1 MVVALAAVACIVGLF
16 RGKTV
21 VVALAA
27 FAFAGAVIPLVS
39 APRTV
44 ARRGQPIAAHNSG
57 LLERTRSRAT
67 ASIDSV
73 FKADAPMARALLVA
87 DQHEI
92 SPEMRQRYSRAGLI
106 HMLSIS
112 GLHVAIIASSIV
124 LLLQLA
130 RLPPAAASVTSLTVI
145 AAYVAVIG
153 APAPALRS
161 AVMLGTVIMSR
172 MSQRPI
178 SPWAALALGAF
189 VPLVNPRVVTELG
202 YQLSVVGIAGLI
214 ASAALSRRMVARRLS
229 GVRHAIV
236 RDILASSFA
245 TVVSSPLIA
254 WYFGTVSLIAPLANL
269 AAGPVIAILQPM
281 LFLAL
286 VLVPIPWASSFV
298 ADAAHPLLALFDTI
312 AAVAAGIPHASIAV
326 VPTLITAVAAGCAVV
341 AVIAACLCRYPI
353 RPLIAATGAF
363 VVIAWSPA
371 VRFGNDGSMEMHVLD
386 VGQGD
391 AVLIRTDRG
400 RWILFDAGGV
410 WKTGDAGRS
419 VIVPY
424 IMRRGGPLVALI
436 LSHAHADHA
445 GGVPT
450 ILRALRPR
458 QFWDAAFVQG
468 SEIYDRSLRAARE
481 AGVSWKRVHPND
493 SLTVDGVDI
502 LFLAPDSAWTAALT
516 DPNDAS
522 TVALVRFGT
531 SRFLLVGDAE
541 QAEEEWLLA
550 NARSELRADV
560 LKVGHHG
567 SATSSGE
574 AFLAA
579 VNPSL
584 AVISV
589 GRDNDYGHPSNDV
602 LAALGRVGAE
612 VARTDRNGTVV
623 VRTDGH
629 NITVELSGE
638 QWAISNGSRKD

>member
-1 MVVALAAVACIVGLF
+1 M
-16 RGKTV
+16 
-21 VVALAA
+21 
-27 FAFAGAVIPLVS
+27 
-39 APRTV
+39 
-44 ARRGQPIAAHNSG
+44 
-57 LLERTRSRAT
+57 
-67 ASIDSV
+67 
-73 FKADAPMARALLVA
+73 
-87 DQHEI
+87 
-92 SPEMRQRYSRAGLI
+92 
-106 HMLSIS
+106 
-112 GLHVAIIASSIV
+112 
-124 LLLQLA
+124 
-130 RLPPAAASVTSLTVI
+130 
-145 AAYVAVIG
+145 
-153 APAPALRS
+153 
-161 AVMLGTVIMSR
+161 
-172 MSQRPI
+172 
-178 SPWAALALGAF
+178 
-189 VPLVNPRVVTELG
+189 
-202 YQLSVVGIAGLI
+202 
-214 ASAALSRRMVARRLS
+214 
-229 GVRHAIV
+229 
-236 RDILASSFA
+236 
-245 TVVSSPLIA
+245 
-254 WYFGTVSLIAPLANL
+254 
-269 AAGPVIAILQPM
+269 
-281 LFLAL
+281 
-286 VLVPIPWASSFV
+286 
-298 ADAAHPLLALFDTI
+298 
-312 AAVAAGIPHASIAV
+312 
-326 VPTLITAVAAGCAVV
+326 V
-341 AVIAACLCRYPI
+341 AVIAACLCRYPM

-400 RWILFDAGGV
+400 RWILFAAGGV